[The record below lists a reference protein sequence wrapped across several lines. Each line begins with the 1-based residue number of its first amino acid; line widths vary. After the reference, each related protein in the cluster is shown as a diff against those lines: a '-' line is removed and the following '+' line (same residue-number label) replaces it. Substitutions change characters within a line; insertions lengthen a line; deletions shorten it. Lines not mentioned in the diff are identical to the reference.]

1 MPKCRYDGMVQVVR
15 GTTPALPLTIDTDL
29 TDGWNVYGTFEWPG
43 GGPLVKAAESV
54 TKTTVTVKL
63 TQAET
68 LAFPEGAIV
77 DVQVV
82 GERAGEV
89 VKTEW
94 CETARFVAGK
104 ALYEGTFPLEA

>member
-1 MPKCRYDGMVQVVR
+1 MPKCRYTGMVQVVR
-15 GTTPALPLTIDTDL
+15 GTTPSLPLTIDADL
-29 TDGWNVYGTFEWPG
+29 TDGWSVYGTFEWPG
-43 GGPLVKAAESV
+43 GEPLVKAAESV
-54 TKTTVTVKL
+54 TKDTVTVKL

-82 GERAGEV
+82 GERGGEV

-94 CETARFVAGK
+94 GEQARFVAGRT
-104 ALYEGTFPLEA
+104 LYEGTFPIGG